1 MPDDPARH
9 PHDQGGPGHRD
20 RGHDIQPGNRDR
32 LATEEGQITVAES
45 VVQKIAGKACREI
58 AGVHAMGASGARAF
72 GSIRERIPG
81 STGPN
86 VAQGVGVEVGEKEA
100 AIDLDIVVE
109 YGVSIAE
116 LGRSIQRNVKQSVE
130 RMTGLRVVEVNS
142 LSTMSTSRLTATRTT
157 ASPACHDRAAGRP
170 AAASSVIDG
179 IDVDAVAAAVQCCS
193 GVAALDGGPFGEVT
207 TTCPAGRSPAWWLA
221 TAGSRFRSG
230 PGGCSGAGPGCPDH
244 RGGGAVIGHRLVDVA
259 IADVDDPPA
268 APSLRSRRAAAR
280 PGPGPAARRAPE
292 LRRCRSWM

>member
-1 MPDDPARH
+1 MSQPATPDTREAPDTLAAATTSSPAT
-9 PHDQGGPGHRD
+9 
-20 RGHDIQPGNRDR
+20 RDR
-32 LATEEGQITVAES
+32 LVTEEGQITVAES

-130 RMTGLRVVEVNS
+130 RMTGLRVVEVNI
-142 LSTMSTSRLTATRTT
+142 
-157 ASPACHDRAAGRP
+157 
-170 AAASSVIDG
+170 V
-179 IDVDAVAAAVQCCS
+179 
-193 GVAALDGGPFGEVT
+193 
-207 TTCPAGRSPAWWLA
+207 
-221 TAGSRFRSG
+221 
-230 PGGCSGAGPGCPDH
+230 
-244 RGGGAVIGHRLVDVA
+244 
-259 IADVDDPPA
+259 VDDVYLPVDGDQDD
-268 APSLRSRRAAAR
+268 SQSRVA
-280 PGPGPAARRAPE
+280 
-292 LRRCRSWM
+292 